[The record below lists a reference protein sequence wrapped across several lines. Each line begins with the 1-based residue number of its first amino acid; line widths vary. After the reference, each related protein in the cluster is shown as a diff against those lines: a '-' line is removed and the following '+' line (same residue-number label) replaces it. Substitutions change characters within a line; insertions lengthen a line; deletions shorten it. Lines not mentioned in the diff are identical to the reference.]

1 MIMSNR
7 TIGIIVT
14 VFLLTSAT
22 SRADDIEKSFPL
34 RIHLPRDVSIEG
46 DTLQL
51 GQVSIIRGEETLVA
65 KANKI
70 SIGRFSVP
78 GQEIVINRSTVL
90 SRLACSG
97 IPVSKVSLTGA
108 EKVTVKQRQQIIK
121 GEEFVELAK
130 SFLDKNPLVDSV
142 CKSTPVT
149 LPKDLILQG
158 SSEDIKLSARL
169 IKSGA
174 RNRAK
179 VRIAVLANGIEIGAR
194 EVTFRLKYNSRRVTT
209 LVDIPAGAVISP
221 ENVRIE
227 KALSDYPEPSDWS
240 PPYGLIAKRRLP
252 ANTVILP
259 NMTTSAKA
267 PIIVERNQTV
277 VIRFENPEL
286 LVTAI
291 GKTMQKGRAG
301 EYIKVRNVDSHR
313 IIVAKVNE
321 NGTVEPVF

>member
-1 MIMSNR
+1 MSNR

-14 VFLLTSAT
+14 AFLLTSAT

-34 RIHLPRDVSIEG
+34 RIHLPRDVSIDG

>member
-1 MIMSNR
+1 MSNR

-14 VFLLTSAT
+14 AFLLTSAT

-108 EKVTVKQRQQIIK
+108 EKITVKQRQQIIK
-121 GEEFVELAK
+121 GEEFVERAK

>member
-1 MIMSNR
+1 MSNR

-14 VFLLTSAT
+14 AFLLTSAT

-121 GEEFVELAK
+121 GEEFVKRAK